1 MRFTVH
7 DFAGLGTLT
16 LLNDECSRLVY
27 CQFGDVVELL
37 ERFDAQPGAAVEFP
51 AIGQLEEYLA
61 GERRNFDIPL
71 ALTYTTDFQR
81 RVLSALLCVPYGQ
94 TVSYSELAAAVGSPG
109 AARAVGTALHNNP
122 ICIIVPCHRVIKAD
136 GSLGGY
142 AGREGLKRQLLGLE
156 CASRADPDSGR
167 TSSAD
172 SDN

>member
-16 LLNDECSRLVY
+16 LLNDERSRLVY
-27 CQFGDVVELL
+27 CQFGDVAELL
-37 ERFDAQPGAAVEFP
+37 ERFDAQPGAPIEFP

-61 GERRNFDIPL
+61 GKRRNFDIPL

-81 RVLSALLCVPYGQ
+81 IVLNTLLAVPYGQ
-94 TVSYSELAAAVGSPG
+94 TISYSELANEVGNPR
-109 AARAVGTALHNNP
+109 AARAVGTALHKNP

-142 AGREGLKRQLLGLE
+142 AGREGLKRQLLE
-156 CASRADPDSGR
+156 FERAQLHTNSHQ
-167 TSSAD
+167 
-172 SDN
+172 N